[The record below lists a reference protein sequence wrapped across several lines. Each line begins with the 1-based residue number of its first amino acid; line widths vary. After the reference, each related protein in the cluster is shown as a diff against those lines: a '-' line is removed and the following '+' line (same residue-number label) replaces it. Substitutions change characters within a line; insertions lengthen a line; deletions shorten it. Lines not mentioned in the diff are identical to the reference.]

1 MHNDVNDLENNTN
14 CDESIRSGEM
24 FLGQEEEESLLTKDH
39 AQAKNIDSSGSKTYL
54 RQIED
59 LTSDFNRTLNK
70 LEVIFKLLQILNF
83 IIL

>member
-14 CDESIRSGEM
+14 CDESNLSGKM
-24 FLGQEEEESLLTKDH
+24 FLGQEEEESLLTKDT
-39 AQAKNIDSSGSKTYL
+39 AQANNIDFSDSKTYL

-59 LTSDFNRTLNK
+59 LTSEYHRTLNK
-70 LEVIFKLLQILNF
+70 LEVIFKLFTFLKF